1 MTTST
6 TIKLI
11 LVFVMTICAGISVFA
26 GVISNRKN
34 KDPKRMTQSRT
45 VVRIRL
51 ACFLAMLVCLLIC
64 VLI

>member
-11 LVFVMTICAGISVFA
+11 LVFVMTVCAAISVCAGI
-26 GVISNRKN
+26 ISNHKN

-51 ACFLAMLVCLLIC
+51 GCFLAMLVCLLIC

>member
-1 MTTST
+1 MATST
-6 TIKLI
+6 TIKLV
-11 LVFVMTICAGISVFA
+11 LVFVMSICAGVSVFA

-34 KDPKRMTQSRT
+34 KDPKRMTESRN

-51 ACFLAMLVCLLIC
+51 ACFLIMLVCLLIC